1 MKPGPVRQRS
11 ARRSRA
17 GSSVQAILTGVLTLV
32 VAQLL
37 LLTMAVEG
45 FLGGRQRG
53 LLAAAMVSAW
63 CCVGACGLV
72 RRLGP
77 RRRD

>member
-1 MKPGPVRQRS
+1 V
-11 ARRSRA
+11 
-17 GSSVQAILTGVLTLV
+17 LTGVFTLV

-45 FLGGRQRG
+45 FLGGQPRG
-53 LLAAAMVSAW
+53 LLEAAMVSAW
-63 CCVGACGLV
+63 CCVAACGLV

-77 RRRD
+77 RRRE